1 MQQDKTLPL
10 LDDPGAVEAAC
21 FAAINQSCCGKGG
34 IPYRDLDKARLAYKT
49 RDVDATRQVKRA
61 GEAHQHTHQQKAY
74 DELSCSHTESHK
86 KTSSDYLKAIV
97 FGGLDGIV
105 TIFAIVAGCVGA
117 NLHPSKVVIIGIGNL
132 LADAI
137 SMGFGEFVS
146 SAAEEDFVKSERER
160 EEWEIENCPNE
171 EKQEMVEIYR
181 DRYGFTDEDADCL
194 VNITFKYREFFVQH
208 MMVEELGL
216 MANEGP
222 SPIRRGAVMFAS
234 FSIFGLLPLAGFV
247 AWLTLSGMKTDGHL
261 AFAMACVISGI
272 ALFIL
277 GFFKGRFVNQS
288 PLKSGLLMIIN
299 GTCAGTV
306 AYAVGAALEDV
317 VAVTV

>member
-1 MQQDKTLPL
+1 MKQDKSCPL
-10 LDDPGAVEAAC
+10 LTDPGAIEASNFGTAPQ
-21 FAAINQSCCGKGG
+21 NSCGRG
-34 IPYRDLDKARLAYKT
+34 PVPHRDLEKARLAFMA
-49 RDVDATRQVKRA
+49 RDIHATR
-61 GEAHQHTHQQKAY
+61 EAHQLTHYGEMPGVHSEA
-74 DELSCSHTESHK
+74 HK
-86 KTSSDYLKAIV
+86 KTSSEYLKAIV

-146 SAAEEDFVKSERER
+146 SSAEVDFVKSERER
-160 EEWEIENCPNE
+160 EEWEIENCPEE

-181 DRYGFTDEDADCL
+181 DRYGFSDEDAEAL
-194 VNITFKYREFFVQH
+194 VGITFKYREFFVCH

-216 MANEGP
+216 MATEGP
-222 SPIRRGAVMFAS
+222 SPLRRGAVMFAS
-234 FSIFGLLPLAGFV
+234 FSVFGLLPLAGFV
-247 AWLTLSGMKTDGHL
+247 AWLTLSASSTDSHF
-261 AFAMACVISGI
+261 AFVVACVVSGV

-288 PLKSGLLMIIN
+288 SLKSGLLMILN

-306 AYAVGAALEDV
+306 AYTVGSALGDIV
-317 VAVTV
+317 GGSY

>member
-1 MQQDKTLPL
+1 M
-10 LDDPGAVEAAC
+10 
-21 FAAINQSCCGKGG
+21 
-34 IPYRDLDKARLAYKT
+34 PYRDLQKARLAFIT
-49 RDVDATRQVKRA
+49 RDIDATRA
-61 GEAHQHTHQQKAY
+61 AHRQNHY
-74 DELSCSHTESHK
+74 DEAPGVHNEPHK

-146 SAAEEDFVKSERER
+146 SAAEDDFVKSERDR
-160 EEWEIENCPNE
+160 EEWEIENCPDE
-171 EKQEMVEIYR
+171 EKQEMMEIYR
-181 DRYGFTDEDADCL
+181 DRYGFSDEDAESL
-194 VNITFKYREFFVQH
+194 VNISFKYREFFVRH

-216 MANEGP
+216 MATDGP
-222 SPIRRGAVMFAS
+222 SPLRRGLVMFLS
-234 FSIFGLLPLAGFV
+234 FFLFGLLPLAGFV
-247 AWLTLSGMKTDGHL
+247 AWLTVSNSSTDSKL
-261 AFAMACVISGI
+261 AFMMACVVSGI

-288 PLKSGLLMIIN
+288 SLYSGLLMILN

-306 AYAVGAALEDV
+306 AYTVGSALGDV
-317 VAVTV
+317 VGGAF

>member
-1 MQQDKTLPL
+1 MKQDKTCPL
-10 LDDPGAVEAAC
+10 LTDPGAIEAST
-21 FAAINQSCCGKGG
+21 FSTTSQPCCGGG
-34 IPYRDLDKARLAYKT
+34 DVPYRDLQKARLAFIA
-49 RDVDATRQVKRA
+49 RDIDATRQA
-61 GEAHQHTHQQKAY
+61 SWAAHQHNHYGEMPTVHH
-74 DELSCSHTESHK
+74 EPHK

-160 EEWEIENCPNE
+160 EEWEIENCPAE

-181 DRYGFTDEDADCL
+181 ERYGFSDQDAEAF
-194 VNITFKYREFFVQH
+194 VNISFRYREFFVRH

-216 MANEGP
+216 MATEGP
-222 SPIRRGAVMFAS
+222 SPIRRGKQSSHS
-234 FSIFGLLPLAGFV
+234 FCLPLSCAKTNKYFFCV
-247 AWLTLSGMKTDGHL
+247 SGSL
-261 AFAMACVISGI
+261 
-272 ALFIL
+272 LRPL
-277 GFFKGRFVNQS
+277 G
-288 PLKSGLLMIIN
+288 L
-299 GTCAGTV
+299 
-306 AYAVGAALEDV
+306 
-317 VAVTV
+317 

>member
-1 MQQDKTLPL
+1 MQHDKSLPL
-10 LDDPGAVEAAC
+10 LDNPGAVEAAC
-21 FAAINQSCCGKGG
+21 FASVQQPCCSKGG
-34 IPYRDLDKARLAYKT
+34 VPGRDLDKARLAYKT
-49 RDVDATRQVKRA
+49 RDVHATRQA
-61 GEAHQHTHQQKAY
+61 NLAPGEAHNHHHQHSNY
-74 DELSCSHTESHK
+74 NELACAHTESHK
-86 KTSSDYLKAIV
+86 QTSSDYLKAIV

-117 NLHPSKVVIIGIGNL
+117 NLHPSKVVIIGVGNL

-181 DRYGFTDEDADCL
+181 DRYGFTEEDADCL

-216 MANEGP
+216 MATEGP
-222 SPIRRGAVMFAS
+222 SPIRR
-234 FSIFGLLPLAGFV
+234 
-247 AWLTLSGMKTDGHL
+247 
-261 AFAMACVISGI
+261 ACWVPG
-272 ALFIL
+272 
-277 GFFKGRFVNQS
+277 
-288 PLKSGLLMIIN
+288 
-299 GTCAGTV
+299 
-306 AYAVGAALEDV
+306 
-317 VAVTV
+317 

>member
-1 MQQDKTLPL
+1 M
-10 LDDPGAVEAAC
+10 
-21 FAAINQSCCGKGG
+21 
-34 IPYRDLDKARLAYKT
+34 PYRDLQKARLAFRA
-49 RDVDATRQVKRA
+49 RDIDATRA
-61 GEAHQHTHQQKAY
+61 AHQQSQYVEMPGVHS
-74 DELSCSHTESHK
+74 EPHK

-137 SMGFGEFVS
+137 SMGFGEYVS
-146 SAAEEDFVKSERER
+146 SAAEEDFVKSERDR
-160 EEWEIENCPNE
+160 EEWEIENCPEE

-181 DRYGFTDEDADCL
+181 DRYGFSDEDAESL
-194 VNITFKYREFFVQH
+194 VGITFKYREFFVRH

-216 MANEGP
+216 MATEGP
-222 SPIRRGAVMFAS
+222 SPVKRGVVMFAS

-247 AWLTLSGMKTDGHL
+247 AWLTLSGSSTDSRI
-261 AFAMACVISGI
+261 AFVMACAVSGV

-277 GFFKGRFVNQS
+277 GFLKGSFVNQS
-288 PLKSGLLMIIN
+288 PLKSGLLMILN

-306 AYAVGAALEDV
+306 AYTVGFALEDIIV
-317 VAVTV
+317 GGVF

>member
-1 MQQDKTLPL
+1 MKHDKSCPL
-10 LDDPGAVEAAC
+10 LSDPGAVEAAN
-21 FAAINQSCCGKGG
+21 FAAAPQQCCGRGAV
-34 IPYRDLDKARLAYKT
+34 PYRDLQKARLAFRA
-49 RDVDATRQVKRA
+49 RDIDATRA
-61 GEAHQHTHQQKAY
+61 AHQHQQGNYGEAPGVHH
-74 DELSCSHTESHK
+74 EPHK

-117 NLHPSKVVIIGIGNL
+117 NLHPSKIVIIGIGNL

-160 EEWEIENCPNE
+160 EEWEIENCPE
-171 EKQEMVEIYR
+171 EERQEMVEIYR
-181 DRYGFTDEDADCL
+181 DRYGFSDEDAESF
-194 VNITFKYREFFVQH
+194 VSISFKYREFFVHH

-216 MANEGP
+216 MATEGP
-222 SPIRRGAVMFAS
+222 TPVRRGVVMFSS
-234 FSIFGLLPLAGFV
+234 FLLFGLLPLAGFV
-247 AWLTLSGMKTDGHL
+247 AWLTLSGSSTDSKL
-261 AFAMACVISGI
+261 AFVMACAVSGV

-288 PLKSGLLMIIN
+288 SLKSGLLMILN

-306 AYAVGAALEDV
+306 AYTVGSALEDI
-317 VAVTV
+317 VAGAL

>member
-1 MQQDKTLPL
+1 MTQDKKCPL
-10 LDDPGAVEAAC
+10 LTDPGAIEASN
-21 FAAINQSCCGKGG
+21 FASSPQPCCGGG
-34 IPYRDLDKARLAYKT
+34 TVPYRDLQKARLAFIT
-49 RDVDATRQVKRA
+49 RDIDATRQA
-61 GEAHQHTHQQKAY
+61 AAHRQNHY
-74 DELSCSHTESHK
+74 DEAPGVHNEPHK

-146 SAAEEDFVKSERER
+146 SAAEDDFVKSERDR
-160 EEWEIENCPNE
+160 EEWEIENCPDE
-171 EKQEMVEIYR
+171 EKQEMMEIYR
-181 DRYGFTDEDADCL
+181 DRYGFSDEDAESL
-194 VNITFKYREFFVQH
+194 VNISFKYREFFVRH

-216 MANEGP
+216 MATDGP
-222 SPIRRGAVMFAS
+222 SPLRRGLVMFLS
-234 FSIFGLLPLAGFV
+234 FFLFGLLPLAGFV
-247 AWLTLSGMKTDGHL
+247 AWLTVSNSSTDSKL
-261 AFAMACVISGI
+261 AFMMACVVSGI

-277 GFFKGRFVNQS
+277 GFFKASFSFPGRFVNQS
-288 PLKSGLLMIIN
+288 SLYSGLLMILN

-306 AYAVGAALEDV
+306 AYTVGSALGV
-317 VAVTV
+317 NL

>member
-1 MQQDKTLPL
+1 MLTRRVSAVPL
-10 LDDPGAVEAAC
+10 GNEWP
-21 FAAINQSCCGKGG
+21 
-34 IPYRDLDKARLAYKT
+34 R
-49 RDVDATRQVKRA
+49 
-61 GEAHQHTHQQKAY
+61 EAHQHNHQQNSY
-74 DELSCSHTESHK
+74 DGLSSGHTEAHK

-216 MANEGP
+216 MVTEGP
-222 SPIRRGAVMFAS
+222 SPLRRGIS
-234 FSIFGLLPLAGFV
+234 
-247 AWLTLSGMKTDGHL
+247 TDGHF
-261 AFAMACVISGI
+261 AFAMACVISGV

-277 GFFKGRFVNQS
+277 GFLKGRFVNQS

-317 VAVTV
+317 VAGTL